1 MSCINPIGI
10 NVISEGRRKNIEVS
24 CGHCLNCMIKKQSQ
38 IEFLAKKELLENYKK
53 GFSAAFCTLTYD
65 DSHIPYNDNGFVTL
79 RRKDVQN
86 FLKNMRRQLE
96 YYNIPKKFK
105 VLYCGEYGDGSHS
118 TTNTGVSTCR
128 PHYHIVFIGL
138 SPEEVKAYTRKLWKN
153 GLCDVGPLGA
163 GGIRYL
169 CKYMT
174 KSTQDKDVKELRK
187 IADVQPPFFYHSIGL
202 GKEWIES
209 HLQKIVDDGFTFNLN
224 GKKNL
229 FPKYVM
235 QFVSNHTGV
244 DYKHY
249 VIQFLAREKLPY
261 AKKEGISYSEYD
273 YDNSYISYR
282 YKVAALRSQN
292 KPINDVTLSK
302 KWVRPFSKH
311 DRKLVSNLVDKIT
324 FTPIEETFNFNKQ
337 NKIVPRLKDGSVDF
351 DLYLYGDVVPF

>member
-1 MSCINPIGI
+1 MSCINPITVSVKG
-10 NVISEGRRKNIEVS
+10 KYKQTIEVS

-38 IEFLAKKELLENYKK
+38 VEFLAKKELLYNYRK
-53 GFSAAFCTLTYD
+53 GLSAAFCTLTYD
-65 DSHIPYNDNGFVTL
+65 DNHIPYNDKGFVTL
-79 RRKDVQN
+79 RRRDVQL
-86 FLKNMRRQLE
+86 FLKNLRRQLD
-96 YYNIPKKFK
+96 YYKVNRKFK

-138 SPEEVKAYTRKLWKN
+138 SPDEVKAYTRKLWKN

-174 KSTQDKDVKELRK
+174 KSTVDKDVKNLRE
-187 IADVQPPFFYHSIGL
+187 IAGVQNPFFYHSIGL

-209 HLQKIVDDGFTFNLN
+209 HLQKIVDDDFTFNLN

-235 QFVSNHTGV
+235 QFVRNHTGV
-244 DYKHY
+244 DYKPY
-249 VIQFLAREKLPY
+249 VIKFLKEEKLPY
-261 AKKEGISYSEYD
+261 AKKQNISYSQYD
-273 YDNSYISYR
+273 YENSYINYR

-292 KPINDVTLSK
+292 KPVNDITLSK
-302 KWVRPFSKH
+302 KWVKPFSSH
-311 DRKLVSNLVDKIT
+311 DRQLKS
-324 FTPIEETFNFNKQ
+324 
-337 NKIVPRLKDGSVDF
+337 IVEQA
-351 DLYLYGDVVPF
+351 YYGDVVPF